1 MATTFVS
8 SHLTSSPGNIK
19 PSTENRIYTVRHF
32 GGDVTHGVFIGFEAE
47 SERNGTSVTW
57 YVHTDDLPRMAAE
70 FERIADVCRGRYEE
84 EQDRREAA
92 VEAVAD
98 GLRAHMSDAVA
109 GDETVPHEDTSATG
123 HLVAAEAGGA

>member
-1 MATTFVS
+1 MAETIGRLHGPIAAVAR
-8 SHLTSSPGNIK
+8 LNGGVYKSPGAHYAI
-19 PSTENRIYTVRHF
+19 S
-32 GGDVTHGVFIGFEAE
+32 IGFREVDDPRR
-47 SERNGTSVTW
+47 SERTVVWVDNPGALLVI
-57 YVHTDDLPRMAAE
+57 AAE